1 MVLAGNAGKGS
12 ARQVPDVES
21 FVEPDNSATTEAS
34 VQIEILIG
42 GKSGVPA
49 AHLDHVDG
57 SKRPQVHRFSRPAG
71 GSTSISTQAHGP
83 AVVERSSYA
92 AGTCRLVSSDRHL
105 AAANNHDLR
114 LPKQGLNTSL
124 DVVRRH
130 QAVRIYSTNERSKR
144 MGKAS
149 IEVRRRLSR
158 HRRSTRRRG

>member
-57 SKRPQVHRFSRPAG
+57 SKRPQGTPFQQTRWRLHVDIDPGPWPSG
-71 GSTSISTQAHGP
+71 G
-83 AVVERSSYA
+83 
-92 AGTCRLVSSDRHL
+92 
-105 AAANNHDLR
+105 
-114 LPKQGLNTSL
+114 
-124 DVVRRH
+124 
-130 QAVRIYSTNERSKR
+130 
-144 MGKAS
+144 
-149 IEVRRRLSR
+149 
-158 HRRSTRRRG
+158 